1 MMNEWSRFLAE
12 LDWQK
17 LTSTALFA
25 GLVAILATVAIERFG
40 GKLGGVLATLPTTII
55 PASLGFWYLSES
67 NEDFIVAMWSVP
79 IGMLLDA
86 AFLHSWRWIPPIM
99 TMNNPMLRLAGVVLG
114 TLSFWFVLAFVVVT
128 ALQDFLGYIYWFGGG
143 ALLFQ
148 VGYGVYASPGG
159 GSKASEAKRVPW
171 LTLLLRGVMA
181 GTAIAIATWII
192 AVGHPVFAGVASVFP
207 AIFLTIMVS
216 VWVSQGPQAQAHA
229 VGPMMLGS
237 TSVSVYALVATWTFP
252 IFGPLL
258 GTVIAWCIA
267 VGGVSVP
274 SAVFLRRSTA

>member
-1 MMNEWSRFLAE
+1 MDEWSSFLAE

-67 NEDFIVAMWSVP
+67 KGDFTVAMWSVP

-86 AFLHSWRWIPPIM
+86 AFLHSWRWIPPRI
-99 TMNNPMLRLAGVVLG
+99 TMKNPMLRLAGVVLG
-114 TLSFWFVLAFVVVT
+114 TLGFWFVLAFVVVT
-128 ALQDFLGYIYWFGGG
+128 ALQDVLGYIYWFGGG

-148 VGYGVYASPGG
+148 IGYGVYASPGG
-159 GSKASEAKRVPW
+159 GGKGSPAKRVSW
-171 LTLLLRGVMA
+171 FTLMLRGVMA

-192 AVGHPVFAGVASVFP
+192 AIGHPVFAGVASVFP

-252 IFGPLL
+252 VFGPLL
-258 GTVIAWCIA
+258 GTIIAWCLA

-274 SAVFLRRSTA
+274 SAFFLRRSTA

>member
-1 MMNEWSRFLAE
+1 MAE

-67 NEDFIVAMWSVP
+67 DGDFIVAMWSVP

-86 AFLHSWRWIPPIM
+86 AFLHSWRWIPPRV
-99 TMNNPMLRLAGVVLG
+99 TLKHPMLRLVAVVSG
-114 TLSFWFVLAFVVVT
+114 TLGFWFMLAFTVVT
-128 ALQDFLGYIYWFGGG
+128 ALRDVIEYIYWFGGS

-148 VGYGVYASPGG
+148 VGYGIYASPGG
-159 GSKASEAKRVPW
+159 ERTASTAKRVSW
-171 LTLLLRGVMA
+171 LTLLLRGLMA
-181 GTAIAIATWII
+181 GTAIAVATWII
-192 AVGHPVFAGVASVFP
+192 AIGHPVFAGVASVVP

-252 IFGPLL
+252 FLGPLL
-258 GTVIAWCIA
+258 GTAIAWCIA

-274 SAVFLRRSTA
+274 SAFFLRRSTN